1 MAYKHVF
8 VVGFPDE
15 NLANLNCFLQMTGC
29 RVSAAKNAMEAVN
42 LMLSKKFAFR
52 SLDLILMGNCVLFL
66 QFMDMFD
73 GVIKLSKKY
82 SFLVVDEFGLQERFK
97 DMLDENKSQHEIEFC
112 SNRDLI
118 DKFQSILRNGT
129 WA

>member
-42 LMLSKKFAFR
+42 LMLNKKFAFR

>member
-1 MAYKHVF
+1 
-8 VVGFPDE
+8 VGFPDE

-73 GVIKLSKKY
+73 GAIKLSKKY